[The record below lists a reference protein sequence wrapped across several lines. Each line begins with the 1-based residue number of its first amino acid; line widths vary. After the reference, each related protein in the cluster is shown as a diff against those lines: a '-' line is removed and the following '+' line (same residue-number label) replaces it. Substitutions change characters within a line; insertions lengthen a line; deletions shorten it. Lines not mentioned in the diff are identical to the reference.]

1 MAQKPEFQVFLNQFH
16 LGRKTELQTH
26 QISSKVFTFMYEL
39 YPIKNWA

>member
-26 QISSKVFTFMYEL
+26 QISSKNPNFKLLKWFQSNT
-39 YPIKNWA
+39 N